1 MHFLKSFNREKST
14 QDEKVHFIKGN
25 ELKLTQVELSSFFF
39 KSVGQDLLA
48 KETQKKVVQQT

>member
-1 MHFLKSFNREKST
+1 M
-14 QDEKVHFIKGN
+14 HFIKGN